1 MPDIITIVDLQ
12 GHESLPIVGTLI
24 YDRTLGDYVEGAGER
39 YYLRP
44 THIIRQRPLA
54 TPALLSAPAEEQPA
68 EEPGE
73 APQPEQPAWE
83 IDPADPYAHLSA
95 QTRRMLEERDRR
107 QAEQAPPAKRKRGR
121 PRKHA
126 G

>member
-107 QAEQAPPAKRKRGR
+107 QAEQAQPVKRKRGR
-121 PRKHA
+121 PRKNA